1 MADKAPLAVYIHWP
15 YCARICPYCD
25 FNVYKSRGQDDDL
38 LQAIL
43 KDLEWWRTESGERD
57 ITSIHFG
64 GGTPSLL
71 SSQDIGQLIHKV
83 DALWGIESN
92 TEIALESNPNDA
104 DEAKWKEYRSAGLTR
119 LSLGIQTFNDG
130 ALKLL
135 GRDHNANQAL
145 SALHASNG
153 IFSSVS
159 ADLIF
164 GWVDQTQAD
173 LAHDLDILLQT
184 GTPHISTYQLTIEP
198 DTAFAKTEAR
208 GQKRAVG
215 EEESADFFE
224 WVMQTLSAEDF
235 EHYEVSNFAKKGHQS
250 QHNLA
255 YWRGYDYVGVG
266 PGAHGRLTRN
276 GIKSATISAL
286 TPAAYAQSVSEKAH
300 GLEVQ
305 EILTPEQRAEEYV
318 LMGLRINEGI
328 SLNEVKDIS
337 GQALAQSKIDPLLN
351 MGLLKQNGD
360 RLIATQQ
367 GRMVLNAVTDALLL

>member
-1 MADKAPLAVYIHWP
+1 
-15 YCARICPYCD
+15 
-25 FNVYKSRGQDDDL
+25 
-38 LQAIL
+38 
-43 KDLEWWRTESGERD
+43 
-57 ITSIHFG
+57 
-64 GGTPSLL
+64 
-71 SSQDIGQLIHKV
+71 
-83 DALWGIESN
+83 
-92 TEIALESNPNDA
+92 
-104 DEAKWKEYRSAGLTR
+104 
-119 LSLGIQTFNDG
+119 
-130 ALKLL
+130 
-135 GRDHNANQAL
+135 
-145 SALHASNG
+145 
-153 IFSSVS
+153 VS